1 MPTSL
6 LLLILLL
13 SGPAQTSEDV
23 SMVTVSGE
31 GENYWPGW
39 RGPSG
44 QGYVKGSGYPDKWSD
59 TENVLWRVDVPGRGN
74 SSPIVWGDR
83 IFLTTAYEGGRRHS
97 LLSYRRIDG
106 QLLWESPIPQKGVEH
121 AHEKN
126 GHASA
131 TPVTEGS
138 LVYASFGTHGLF
150 AFDFDG
156 RIVWHQEVG
165 SLDNYHGSAGSPLL
179 YKDTVILYQDHDGQS
194 FVAAFDKDTGKRRW
208 RVDRA
213 ASVGWG
219 TPIVLRTAA
228 HDELIV
234 SSQHVVSG
242 YDPNTGELL
251 WTATG
256 NKFEVIPTPTVGHGL
271 VFCSSGRA
279 GPTLAIRPGGTGDVT
294 ETHVVWKSPKG
305 SPFVP
310 STIIVGDQLY
320 MVNDMQSVV
329 TSFEAKT
336 GQLLFQGRLGTAR
349 REGFSASP
357 VVVDGKIFFT
367 NDNGE
372 TFVLAAGPKFEL
384 LHVNRLGARTLASP
398 ALVDGHWY
406 VRTDRELVCIGS

>member
-165 SLDNYHGSAGSPLL
+165 SLDNYHGTAGSPLPL
-179 YKDTVILYQDHDGQS
+179 QGHRDPLPRS
-194 FVAAFDKDTGKRRW
+194 RR
-208 RVDRA
+208 
-213 ASVGWG
+213 
-219 TPIVLRTAA
+219 PVLHSR
-228 HDELIV
+228 
-234 SSQHVVSG
+234 
-242 YDPNTGELL
+242 
-251 WTATG
+251 
-256 NKFEVIPTPTVGHGL
+256 F
-271 VFCSSGRA
+271 R
-279 GPTLAIRPGGTGDVT
+279 
-294 ETHVVWKSPKG
+294 
-305 SPFVP
+305 
-310 STIIVGDQLY
+310 
-320 MVNDMQSVV
+320 
-329 TSFEAKT
+329 
-336 GQLLFQGRLGTAR
+336 
-349 REGFSASP
+349 
-357 VVVDGKIFFT
+357 
-367 NDNGE
+367 
-372 TFVLAAGPKFEL
+372 
-384 LHVNRLGARTLASP
+384 
-398 ALVDGHWY
+398 
-406 VRTDRELVCIGS
+406 